1 MACTAPQNVSV
12 EVSTLAPGGSC
23 SARSASSMAAVQED
37 TVTAC
42 TASTYVA
49 NSASKARHSVPV
61 VSHPELR
68 TSMAALRA
76 AGAIQQSANGIVAV
90 SARDGATV
98 EFIIGPQSP
107 LFPVRKLGGYP
118 AY

>member
-1 MACTAPQNVSV
+1 
-12 EVSTLAPGGSC
+12 
-23 SARSASSMAAVQED
+23 
-37 TVTAC
+37 
-42 TASTYVA
+42 
-49 NSASKARHSVPV
+49 
-61 VSHPELR
+61 
-68 TSMAALRA
+68 LRA